1 MAIHT
6 CLVTYIYLVTYIC
19 PTKFSSV
26 GFCPTKFKLCPTKIK
41 SDRTNVL
48 SSQILICSPAMWTV
62 FTQLTFKNWW
72 HVSHLERVVRY
83 SSWWIRGQSFG
94 HNWRTIAVYNQS
106 CQVLST
112 WCLEQK
118 WYLRVRLWNLWL
130 QTTVYC
136 YSQRLIHE
144 LRAYSVLIW
153 CDDSTLSL
161 WI

>member
-1 MAIHT
+1 LFIVLRFQT
-6 CLVTYIYLVTYIC
+6 SYNNCLKEAGTPQQL
-19 PTKFSSV
+19 
-26 GFCPTKFKLCPTKIK
+26 
-41 SDRTNVL
+41 
-48 SSQILICSPAMWTV
+48 
-62 FTQLTFKNWW
+62 FTQLIFKNWW
-72 HVSHLERVVRY
+72 HVSHLERVVRH

-144 LRAYSVLIW
+144 LRAYSVPIW
-153 CDDSTLSL
+153 CDVAYNEKWTALDTKIPGRKVKWFPKYINISETK
-161 WI
+161 